1 MQGHNDSMNA
11 GLAVSV
17 VIPCF
22 NAGRYIGEAIESV
35 LSQTVPG
42 DEILIV
48 DDGSSDDSAKVIAQF
63 ASHVRYF
70 RQDNQGISAAR
81 NNGLARAT
89 GACIAFLDADDLWTP
104 DSLAGRRQRLVET
117 TDLDYVYG
125 WVEPFVS
132 PDMDPDAQK
141 MVGTLP
147 ATQPGRVAGTMLV
160 RRRVFETVGL
170 FDANFK
176 IGETMDW
183 VARVDAA
190 GHQSADIGQVVLRR
204 RVHGANTVIKQR
216 KMQGD
221 YLRVLRAAIERRR
234 GTATE

>member
-22 NAGRYIGEAIESV
+22 NAERYIGEAIESV

-48 DDGSSDDSAKVIAQF
+48 DDGSSDDSAKVIAQV

-104 DSLAGRRQRLVET
+104 DSLAGRRRR
-117 TDLDYVYG
+117 
-125 WVEPFVS
+125 S
-132 PDMDPDAQK
+132 A
-141 MVGTLP
+141 
-147 ATQPGRVAGTMLV
+147 V
-160 RRRVFETVGL
+160 R
-170 FDANFK
+170 
-176 IGETMDW
+176 
-183 VARVDAA
+183 
-190 GHQSADIGQVVLRR
+190 
-204 RVHGANTVIKQR
+204 
-216 KMQGD
+216 
-221 YLRVLRAAIERRR
+221 
-234 GTATE
+234 